1 MNFKLIFNNKNETK
15 TIKNDTSIKDIL
27 NDMELSSETV
37 VAKKN
42 GDIVIEDEIIEE
54 GDEIQLIKIIYGVQ
68 FENEIEIY
76 IFGV

>member
-27 NDMELSSETV
+27 NDMELLSETV

-54 GDEIQLIKIIYGVQ
+54 GDEIQLIKIIYG
-68 FENEIEIY
+68 
-76 IFGV
+76 G

>member
-15 TIKNDTSIKDIL
+15 TIKNEDTSIKDIL

-54 GDEIQLIKIIYGVQ
+54 GDEIQLIKIIYG
-68 FENEIEIY
+68 
-76 IFGV
+76 G

>member
-54 GDEIQLIKIIYGVQ
+54 GDEIQLIKIIYG
-68 FENEIEIY
+68 
-76 IFGV
+76 G

>member
-54 GDEIQLIKIIYGVQ
+54 GDEIQLIKIIYGGQ